1 MLARHNVVSGTDWHS
16 ACPIDRP
23 GGVCYTPD
31 ASPQR
36 GECNPLSAIG
46 LVFQIAYRLRRHLW
60 LGWPLSRWLGTLL
73 IMSILWQL
81 IRWRSLSWQVI
92 VLAALFLIYILVLV
106 WAGRQ
111 GYVRFADLS
120 STEEDNLLGNAPRPP
135 PLGIQEMVSTQASGW
150 FAVEGEDR
158 YYLDIEADYQTVS
171 TREHMVLGRV
181 HPSSFILFGKW
192 PQGEFGWWYIFF
204 EPRIIR
210 DVCLGYLHF
219 GLRPQ
224 LALRVIYAPDAETQQ
239 AVYLTFEDTTAL
251 RQVRDDLLLDVPQ
264 DVGR

>member
-1 MLARHNVVSGTDWHS
+1 MPGIDWHS

-31 ASPQR
+31 ASPR
-36 GECNPLSAIG
+36 KEDFIPLSAFG

-60 LGWPLSRWLGTLL
+60 LGWPLSRWLGSLL
-73 IMSILWQL
+73 VVTILWQL

-92 VLAALFLIYILVLV
+92 VLAGLFLIHILVLA

-111 GYVRFADLS
+111 GYVRFETLSGTAAD
-120 STEEDNLLGNAPRPP
+120 NPLGNDPAPLPV
-135 PLGIQEMVSTQASGW
+135 GIQEMVSTRASGW
-150 FAVEGEDR
+150 FNVEGETQ
-158 YYLDIEADYQTVS
+158 YFLDVEADYETVG

-181 HPSSFILFGKW
+181 HPSRFLLLGQWPKW
-192 PQGEFGWWYIFF
+192 EFGWWYIFF
-204 EPRIIR
+204 EPRMIQS
-210 DVCLGYLHF
+210 VCLGYLHF

-239 AVYLTFEDTTAL
+239 TAYLKFDDTTTL
-251 RQVRDDLLLDVPQ
+251 RQVRDDLLLDVPEG
-264 DVGR
+264 VGR